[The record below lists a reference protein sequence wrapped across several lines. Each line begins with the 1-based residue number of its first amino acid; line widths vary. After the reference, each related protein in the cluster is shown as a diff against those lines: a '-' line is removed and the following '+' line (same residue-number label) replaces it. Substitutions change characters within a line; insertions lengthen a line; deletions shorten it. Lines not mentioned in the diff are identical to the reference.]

1 MAGAGA
7 LANSGVHPIDL
18 LRFLVGSEIEEVRA
32 LTDEKPPEYPVDD
45 MVYTILKFQN
55 GMHGVVISGI
65 LVPRSDNDVVLYGSK
80 AKITCK
86 GTVGV
91 RLEGEFLLESDCLD
105 TRMVFSVDD
114 PISALYTPVIEAFN
128 KCIEENTEPEISGYD
143 GLEMV
148 RIMNAI
154 LESSRQGRAIKITR

>member
-7 LANSGVHPIDL
+7 LVNNGVHPLDL
-18 LRFLVGSEIEEVRA
+18 LRFLVGSEVEEVRA
-32 LTDEKPPEYPVDD
+32 LTDEKPPKYPVDD
-45 MVYTILKFQN
+45 MVYVIMEFQN

-91 RLEGEFLLESDCLD
+91 RLQGEFLLESDSLNIRIIYS
-105 TRMVFSVDD
+105 TSD
-114 PISALYTPVIEAFN
+114 PIIDLYIRTVEAFN
-128 KCIEENTEPEISGYD
+128 KCIQENTEPEVSGYD

-148 RIMNAI
+148 RIVDAI
-154 LESSRQGRAIKITR
+154 LESSHQDRTIKIVR